1 MLRIDLDKA
10 LKQFKI
16 EDLTKLSTEKNQKK
30 LPKISSPNKHFPGNG
45 TEMYNDKYFKPKL

>member
-30 LPKISSPNKHFPGNG
+30 LPKISSPNTHFPGNG